1 VIITPNILKER
12 AFQTVVKEYLT
23 TENGYLEGTNQD
35 YNRLYAVDETQLFVF
50 LEETQQK
57 SLGKLKEIYKG
68 QYKQKIL
75 FRLDSE
81 LKRRGM
87 VDILRKGIRDYGI
100 QLNFAYFKPPTTLNQ
115 EITELYDKNRL
126 SVTEELVHKEGE
138 RIDLVLFLNGL
149 PVLAFELKN
158 EFTGQDVQDAKH
170 QWMHDRSGNDTLFRF
185 KQRVIACFAMDTNE
199 AFMTTKLNGIREKIR
214 EALEISGQRGIFVGD
229 RPDPGISSRVFYQT
243 DYTPYDWLFE
253 RSTAVIHHGG
263 AGTTGKALRA
273 GLPNIVVPFT
283 SDQPFWGRLVYK
295 LGAGPKPISPRKLTA
310 ARLALAIDSTIN
322 DQEVRSRVQMISEGL
337 KYENGAAQAIKIIHD
352 IVEKE

>member
-1 VIITPNILKER
+1 
-12 AFQTVVKEYLT
+12 
-23 TENGYLEGTNQD
+23 
-35 YNRLYAVDETQLFVF
+35 
-50 LEETQQK
+50 
-57 SLGKLKEIYKG
+57 
-68 QYKQKIL
+68 
-75 FRLDSE
+75 
-81 LKRRGM
+81 
-87 VDILRKGIRDYGI
+87 
-100 QLNFAYFKPPTTLNQ
+100 
-115 EITELYDKNRL
+115 
-126 SVTEELVHKEGE
+126 
-138 RIDLVLFLNGL
+138 
-149 PVLAFELKN
+149 
-158 EFTGQDVQDAKH
+158 
-170 QWMHDRSGNDTLFRF
+170 
-185 KQRVIACFAMDTNE
+185 
-199 AFMTTKLNGIREKIR
+199 MTTKLNGLRKKIR